1 MSNKLPTRFFHFSLF
16 VIFLDPKKRGTDRW
30 DPCPVPSHDEIPIHS
45 HTLSLVMSYRSVHE
59 CWSSRPA
66 EHWIRCGMQP
76 NELLISAAIDMQS
89 EPAGKKADI
98 GRNRLLFDSGRDH
111 ESTKKQII
119 PALRGK
125 KIGGRR
131 GRCQQNG
138 NGQQNEKVNRNEQV
152 NKSITGKK
160 GATYSAWGCVSRKK
174 RESNEWKLRYVL
186 ITWPL
191 WVTSSWNLS
200 NAMSS
205 ICCMNMSTWT

>member
-160 GATYSAWGCVSRKK
+160 EQPIQPEAVCLEKKESRMN
-174 RESNEWKLRYVL
+174 ESSGMC
-186 ITWPL
+186 
-191 WVTSSWNLS
+191 SSHGLFE
-200 NAMSS
+200 
-205 ICCMNMSTWT
+205 

>member
-1 MSNKLPTRFFHFSLF
+1 M
-16 VIFLDPKKRGTDRW
+16 
-30 DPCPVPSHDEIPIHS
+30 
-45 HTLSLVMSYRSVHE
+45 RSVSGAKSWRDPHPFAHTQ
-59 CWSSRPA
+59 S
-66 EHWIRCGMQP
+66 GD
-76 NELLISAAIDMQS
+76 ELSFRTRVLIQ
-89 EPAGKKADI
+89 PAGGTLNPVRNTAEWIINISRYWYAIRTGGQKSGYWQESVTIRFWQGPRIDKKA
-98 GRNRLLFDSGRDH
+98 NHSGAAR
-111 ESTKKQII
+111 Q
-119 PALRGK
+119 

-160 GATYSAWGCVSRKK
+160 GATHSAWGCVSRKK

-200 NAMSS
+200 NAM
-205 ICCMNMSTWT
+205 